1 MFPLP
6 AFEVVVKSVE
16 ECVKKQMF
24 LYFYEIWAHSMT
36 FGVYDSL
43 IGLGIRISPPADQAY
58 DSIFDIRRQEAS
70 QNPFMEKI
78 T

>member
-1 MFPLP
+1 MISLNDF
-6 AFEVVVKSVE
+6 
-16 ECVKKQMF
+16 
-24 LYFYEIWAHSMT
+24 W
-36 FGVYDSL
+36 GYDCL

-58 DSIFDIRRQEAS
+58 DSIFDIRRQETS

>member
-1 MFPLP
+1 
-6 AFEVVVKSVE
+6 
-16 ECVKKQMF
+16 
-24 LYFYEIWAHSMT
+24 MT
-36 FGVYDSL
+36 FGVMTDCL
-43 IGLGIRISPPADQAY
+43 IGLGIRISPSADQAY

>member
-1 MFPLP
+1 
-6 AFEVVVKSVE
+6 
-16 ECVKKQMF
+16 
-24 LYFYEIWAHSMT
+24 MT